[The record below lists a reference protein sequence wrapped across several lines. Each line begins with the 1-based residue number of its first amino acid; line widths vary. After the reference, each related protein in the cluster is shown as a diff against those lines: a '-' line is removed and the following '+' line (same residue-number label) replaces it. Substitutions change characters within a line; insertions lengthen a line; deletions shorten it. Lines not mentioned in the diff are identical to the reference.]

1 MRLHFAYGSNMWS
14 AQMEKRC
21 PQSRKVGVARL
32 LGPRWIISARGYANV
47 VKSTK
52 DEVEGVLFEISAT
65 DEVSLDNYEGVSSG
79 CYHKTELPVLHEEQE
94 KVALVYV
101 DSVTVEGCPKQEYIQ
116 RINSGLADA
125 KLSDAYVTCYVRRYI
140 PAQPS

>member
-1 MRLHFAYGSNMWS
+1 MRLYFAYGSNMWS

-21 PQSRKVGVARL
+21 SQSKKIGVACL
-32 LGPRWIISARGYANV
+32 LDYRWIISKRGYANV
-47 VKSTK
+47 VESMN
-52 DEVEGVLFEISAT
+52 DYVEGVLFEISAT
-65 DEVSLDNYEGVSSG
+65 DEASLDTYEGVSSG
-79 CYHKTELPVLHEEQE
+79 SYQKAELTVLHEGLA

-101 DSVTVEGCPKQEYIQ
+101 DPVTVEGSPKQEYIQ

-125 KLSDAYVTCYVRRYI
+125 KLSDAYVTRYMRRYI

>member
-1 MRLHFAYGSNMWS
+1 MRLYFAYGSNMWD
-14 AQMEKRC
+14 AQMKMRC
-21 PQSRKVGVARL
+21 PQSKKVGVARL
-32 LGPRWIISARGYANV
+32 LGYRWIISKRGYANI
-47 VKSTK
+47 VKSME

-79 CYHKTELPVLHEEQE
+79 SYHKVDLPVLYKEQE

-101 DSVTVEGCPKQEYIQ
+101 DSVTVEGCPQQKYIQ

-125 KLSDAYVTCYVRRYI
+125 KLSDAYVTRYVRRYI